1 MKIFIIVT
9 TITII
14 FTSLTEV
21 YLKNK
26 GLGDPVRYDQAFY
39 MGIHQSLTKKRL
51 EGSYVTINELV

>member
-9 TITII
+9 TITIII

-26 GLGDPVRYDQAFY
+26 GLGDPVRYDSSILYGYSPKPNQ
-39 MGIHQSLTKKRL
+39 KKDLRDL
-51 EGSYVTINELV
+51 M

>member
-14 FTSLTEV
+14 IFYFLTEV

-26 GLGDPVRYDQAFY
+26 GLGDPVRYDSSILYGYSPKPNQ
-39 MGIHQSLTKKRL
+39 KKKKKDLRDL
-51 EGSYVTINELV
+51 M

>member
-14 FTSLTEV
+14 IFTFLTEI

-26 GLGDPVRYDQAFY
+26 GLGDPVRYDSSFLYGYSPKPNQ
-39 MGIHQSLTKKRL
+39 KKKK
-51 EGSYVTINELV
+51 T